1 MSQTTDYNIWQQEL
15 GEAGFQSNASELHG
29 IVTGYLCSGAGLS
42 LERLS
47 DLLQQ
52 PMTPPAQTSILRM
65 VRDAQVGLVDEYLGF
80 EPLLPGE
87 DIALSERVR
96 GLSAWCGGFLQGFGG
111 AGQFSEADL
120 PESVREVLPD
130 LLQIASIRDEV
141 PEDDAND
148 ADLTEI
154 AEYVRVAVMTVFVE
168 CSRRA
173 EGASDAGRR
182 VDDSDDHG
190 GWIH

>member
-29 IVTGYLCSGAGLS
+29 IVTGYLCTGAGLS

-96 GLSAWCGGFLQGFGG
+96 GLSAWCWLRQ
-111 AGQFSEADL
+111 
-120 PESVREVLPD
+120 
-130 LLQIASIRDEV
+130 
-141 PEDDAND
+141 
-148 ADLTEI
+148 T
-154 AEYVRVAVMTVFVE
+154 
-168 CSRRA
+168 SR
-173 EGASDAGRR
+173 
-182 VDDSDDHG
+182 
-190 GWIH
+190 

>member
-29 IVTGYLCSGAGLS
+29 IVTGYLCTGAGLS

-96 GLSAWCGGFLQGFGG
+96 GLSAWCG
-111 AGQFSEADL
+111 
-120 PESVREVLPD
+120 
-130 LLQIASIRDEV
+130 
-141 PEDDAND
+141 
-148 ADLTEI
+148 
-154 AEYVRVAVMTVFVE
+154 
-168 CSRRA
+168 
-173 EGASDAGRR
+173 DAGGRTSETR
-182 VDDSDDHG
+182 QPIETFSHPRSL
-190 GWIH
+190 HRFR